1 MTPPARPLRLP
12 LTTPSRWPIM
22 GFYACYFAVVGVW
35 IPYWPLH
42 LASLGYSAQAIGLLT
57 ALTQW
62 IRIPAPPLWAGLA
75 DRGCRYT
82 VILTTCVGSLGAFC
96 LFFLD
101 SGPVWILAVTVL
113 FSIFHTGP
121 LALTDATA
129 MELAVKHRWDYG
141 RLRLWGSWG
150 FILFSLAV
158 GPLSD
163 RLGLETVPVVI
174 ALLLGAT
181 ALCAAALPRSPA
193 HTGQQTPLTTLF
205 ARPDVRWFY
214 FSAAMMQFSHGGYY
228 GFMSLHLQQHDFN
241 RTTIGLLW
249 AVGVLAEVLLM
260 NRSQAILD
268 RFGVARLLTFSLLV
282 ATVRWCLYAATTEII
297 LLACAQ
303 LLHGFT
309 FGTFHVASVRRVHD
323 FAPPDARGTAQGWLS
338 ALSYGMGGGLG
349 VAISGVFFQRFGH
362 EALFLTL
369 AFAALVGTLASRHA
383 ATLLAARPPETAPP

>member
-1 MTPPARPLRLP
+1 MTPSARPIRLP
-12 LTTPSRWPIM
+12 LTTPSRWPIA

-42 LASLGYSAQAIGLLT
+42 LASLGYGAQSIGLLT
-57 ALTQW
+57 ALSQW
-62 IRIPAPPLWAGLA
+62 IRIPAPPLWAAWA
-75 DRGCRYT
+75 DRGSRNT
-82 VILTTCVGSLGAFC
+82 VILATCVGALGSFC
-96 LFFLD
+96 LFFVD
-101 SGPVWILAVTVL
+101 SGPLWILAVTVVY
-113 FSIFHTGP
+113 SIFHTGP

-129 MELAVKHRWDYG
+129 MELAVAHRWDYG
-141 RLRLWGSWG
+141 QLRLWGSWG
-150 FILFSLAV
+150 FILCSLGV

-163 RLGLETVPVVI
+163 RVGLEVVPVVI

-181 ALCAAALPRSPA
+181 VLCATGMPRMPVPR
-193 HTGQQTPLTTLF
+193 GERIPLTTLF
-205 ARPDVRWFY
+205 ARHDVRWFY

-260 NRSQAILD
+260 NRSQAILA

-282 ATVRWCLYAATTEII
+282 ATIRWTLYATTTEII

-309 FGTFHVASVRRVHD
+309 FGTFHVSSVRRVHD
-323 FAPPDARGTAQGWLS
+323 FAPPRARATAQGWLS

-349 VAISGVFFQRFGH
+349 MALSGVIFQRFGH
-362 EALFLTL
+362 AAMFLTL
-369 AFAALVGTLASRHA
+369 ALAALIGTLASQRA
-383 ATLLAARPPETAPP
+383 ANLLAARPETAP